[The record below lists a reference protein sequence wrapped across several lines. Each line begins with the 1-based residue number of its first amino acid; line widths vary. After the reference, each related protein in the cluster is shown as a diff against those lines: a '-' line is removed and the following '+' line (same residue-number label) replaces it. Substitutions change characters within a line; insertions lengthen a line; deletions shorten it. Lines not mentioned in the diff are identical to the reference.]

1 MYLNLKSLGIR
12 REPHVG
18 KTVNFYIYPMYH
30 IRGDDQVVRPIEKR
44 RYNLD
49 RAPGIGSD
57 YSFIQMRLG

>member
-1 MYLNLKSLGIR
+1 M
-12 REPHVG
+12 G
-18 KTVNFYIYPMYH
+18 KNVNFYIYPMYH